1 MVSYAGILVP
11 LTESGASDLAVTTA
25 ALLASERKADVTL
38 LAVVEVSRDL
48 PLEALFPDEER
59 DGRELLR
66 RATAILDQYGVDSHP
81 RLTRAPSA
89 AAAILAA
96 AEETQPEIIVMG
108 AERRLRGRSRIFGDN
123 VQAVLK
129 GASCRVMV
137 VSPWPAESCVR
148 RCHGVRRRPPELRG
162 RRTFWNR
169 PSIRSSRS

>member
-11 LTESGASDLAVTTA
+11 LTESSASDRAVVTA

-38 LAVVEVSRDL
+38 LAVIEVSRDL
-48 PLEALFPDEER
+48 PLEALFPEEER

-81 RLTRAPSA
+81 RLARSSSA

-96 AEETQPEIIVMG
+96 AEETCPEIIVMG
-108 AERRLRGRSRIFGDN
+108 AERRLRGQARIFGDN

-129 GASCRVMV
+129 AAPCRVML
-137 VSPWPAESCVR
+137 VSPSPAAEAVAA
-148 RCHGVRRRPPELRG
+148 RPLAVA
-162 RRTFWNR
+162 
-169 PSIRSSRS
+169 SASAA